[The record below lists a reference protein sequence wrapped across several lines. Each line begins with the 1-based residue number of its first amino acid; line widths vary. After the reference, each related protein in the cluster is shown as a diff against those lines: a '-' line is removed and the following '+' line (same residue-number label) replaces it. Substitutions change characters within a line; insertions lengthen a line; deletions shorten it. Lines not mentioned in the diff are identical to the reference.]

1 MEARKKRII
10 LIGRSG
16 CGKTTLCQYLN
27 HEAIRYHK
35 TQTIQIINNT
45 MIDTPGEYL

>member
-27 HEAIRYHK
+27 HEAIR
-35 TQTIQIINNT
+35 
-45 MIDTPGEYL
+45 LS